1 MDNTDRSWHPDFWPV
16 IILPEFSDS
25 SKIADIT
32 EKTQISQDLLLNSS
46 CKNTELELKRTVKT
60 LKMIT
65 ECGNVLLHSETE
77 QDLLDSICEIIV
89 EHWGYF
95 MTWIGYIGE
104 NWEKI
109 VIPIARAWFDD
120 GYLDS
125 IVISWDENKEN
136 GRGPTGTAIRE
147 KRPVYIKNVLTDEAF
162 APWRDNAIKRWYRS
176 SLALPLFVKN
186 NIIWALCLYA
196 KNIEEFNN
204 EEISSLDKLSISI
217 SQCIEHI
224 RDKEENKKTEEL
236 LRKSEKQL
244 EIRQRMDSLGTLA
257 WGIAHD
263 FNNLL
268 TGIMGYLSLINLD
281 SSLSPENKEYI
292 KNALIAS
299 KYAANLTKQI
309 QNLSDNVLTEKTN
322 IDLYKIASEVFCF
335 LEKTTNKIID
345 KKIDLKEGEFHVIW
359 SMTGIYQVFLNL
371 GTNSSRAIEEK
382 GPKEGD
388 FIKISAQNYTS
399 SENDKIGLPVW
410 DYVHITFKD
419 SGKGM
424 SPDVLQKAFDPL
436 FTTRDKSSQRGKGL
450 WLAMVYNIITK
461 SHNGHIEI
469 ESVQWKWTTVHIYL
483 PKVPLP
489 EAKKLKEVINT
500 CSWHETILIIEDEK
514 MIQEMVK
521 GALEMCGYKVITAS
535 DWKEGLDTYIAN
547 SNTIDM
553 VILDLT
559 MPKMSGQ
566 EVLEKMLEIKN
577 NVKVII
583 SSGQSNGET
592 KQGILSRAKGH
603 VRKPYT
609 LVTLYDTVREVLD
622 MGEG

>member
-1 MDNTDRSWHPDFWPV
+1 MDNVDRNWHPDFWPV
-16 IILPEFSDS
+16 IILPEFSDF

-32 EKTQISQDLLLNSS
+32 EKTQISQDYFLNPA
-46 CKNTELELKRTVKT
+46 CKEIDLELRRVNKT

-65 ECGNVLLHSETE
+65 ECSKVLLHSKTE
-77 QDLLDSICEIIV
+77 QELLNSICEIIV
-89 EHWGYF
+89 EHWWYF
-95 MTWIGYIGE
+95 MTWIWYIGE

-109 VIPIARAWFDD
+109 VNPVARAGFDD

-125 IVISWDENKEN
+125 IEISWDENKEN

-147 KRPVYIKNVLTDEAF
+147 KHPVYIKNVLTEPTF
-162 APWRDNAIKRWYRS
+162 APWRENAIKRWYRS
-176 SLALPLFVKN
+176 SLALPLFIKN
-186 NIIWALCLYA
+186 NVIWALCLYA
-196 KNIEEFNN
+196 KNIEEFND
-204 EEISSLDKLSISI
+204 EEVKLLEKLSIDVSACI
-217 SQCIEHI
+217 SHI
-224 RDKEENKKTEEL
+224 RDKEENMKTEKL
-236 LRKSEKQL
+236 LRESEKQL
-244 EIRQRMDSLGTLA
+244 QIRQRMDSLGTLA
-257 WGIAHD
+257 WGISHD

-268 TGIMGYLSLINLD
+268 TVITGHLSLVNLD
-281 SSLSPENKEYI
+281 ASLSPENKEYI
-292 KNALIAS
+292 KNALMAS
-299 KYAANLTKQI
+299 KYAASLIKQI

-322 IDLYKIASEVFCF
+322 IDLYKIASEVFCL

-345 KKIDLKEGEFHVIW
+345 KKIDLKEGEFNIIW
-359 SMTGIYQVFLNL
+359 SPTSLHQVFLNL

-399 SENDKIGLPVW
+399 SENDKIGLSKG
-410 DYVHITFKD
+410 DYVHIIFED

-424 SPDVLQKAFDPL
+424 SSDVLQKAFDPL
-436 FTTRDKSSQRGKGL
+436 FTTRDKSSQRGQGL
-450 WLAMVYNIITK
+450 GLAMVYNIITK
-461 SHNGHIEI
+461 SHNGHIWIDSTE
-469 ESVQWKWTTVHIYL
+469 WKWTTVHIYL

-489 EAKKLKEVINT
+489 ETKKLKDGINT

-553 VILDLT
+553 VILDLN
-559 MPKMSGQ
+559 MPKISGQ

-577 NVKVII
+577 NVKIII

-592 KQGILSRAKGH
+592 KQWVLSKAKGN

-622 MGEG
+622 MEDE